1 MTRDMIKWRTQ
12 ICNIGLMTE
21 KKFEWLAKRENRIL
35 STMRDQDIKEGK
47 RRLEN
52 KYMLDAMTLESKRWP
67 QLDDLDNSIE
77 TNVILPQTILNYDEY
92 QQKIQRLAFL
102 AEQGDNEAMQKV
114 LDNENQMERKNTFLQ
129 PLYRDLKV
137 AIKNMTYSEEYKL
150 MREYVRNRALI
161 LEALPEGSSK
171 ATDGLNAL
179 RDQYA
184 KLLLNHKIRSKT
196 EPGRKLRVMKKR
208 MEDMFTLLN
217 LW

>member
-35 STMRDQDIKEGK
+35 STMRDQDIQEGK

-92 QQKIQRLAFL
+92 QQKI
-102 AEQGDNEAMQKV
+102 
-114 LDNENQMERKNTFLQ
+114 
-129 PLYRDLKV
+129 
-137 AIKNMTYSEEYKL
+137 
-150 MREYVRNRALI
+150 
-161 LEALPEGSSK
+161 
-171 ATDGLNAL
+171 
-179 RDQYA
+179 
-184 KLLLNHKIRSKT
+184 
-196 EPGRKLRVMKKR
+196 
-208 MEDMFTLLN
+208 
-217 LW
+217 